1 MISFIIPAYNAEKSL
16 KRCVESI
23 RSHHENYE
31 IIIVENGSTDNTF
44 QFAHSLDHVRV
55 FQSEKGVS
63 NARNMG
69 LDHAKGEWIA
79 FVDADDYVLNCYE
92 ERDEDLIVMSY
103 EAGSKRIDLG
113 LWEDH
118 NNDVEKATIMM
129 LENPTK
135 CMAVWGLLFRR
146 DIIERYHLRFASHL
160 RVAEDGDFTLRYL
173 LHCQSIYF
181 SSRNVYH
188 YSLDDTS
195 VMRSYD
201 GKKTQGY
208 IEAMNES
215 NKVMANASPSLKK
228 AFSSYVLMHF
238 NVIMVRENYALSNSL
253 SYKEKVRN
261 MKQVLNVPIFKE
273 AYQDLSMKASL
284 KPRYLPF
291 LLMKCHL
298 YCLAGLIYVLRV
310 KQNARKK

>member
-31 IIIVENGSTDNTF
+31 IIIVENGSTDQTYELAN
-44 QFAHSLDHVRV
+44 SLDKVRV

-69 LDHAKGEWIA
+69 LDHARGEWIA
-79 FVDADDYVLNCYE
+79 FVDADDYVLNSYE

-103 EAGSKRIDLG
+103 EVGSHRVDLG
-113 LWEDH
+113 LWQE
-118 NNDVEKATIMM
+118 NNTDIESATIMM

-135 CMAVWGLLFRR
+135 CMAVWGLLMRR
-146 DIIERYHLRFASHL
+146 DIIERYQLRFASHL

-173 LHCQSIYF
+173 LHCKSIYF

-201 GKKTQGY
+201 GRKTEGY

-215 NKVMANASPSLKK
+215 KNAINDASLSIRK

-238 NVIMVRENYALSNSL
+238 NVIMVRENYALSNQS
-253 SYKEKVRN
+253 SYKEKVEN
-261 MKQVLNVPIFKE
+261 MKRVLNVPIFKE
-273 AYQDLSMKASL
+273 AYQDLSLKNSL

-298 YCLAGLIYVLRV
+298 HSLAGLIYVLRV